1 MSEVIDAISKVGFP
15 AACCVYLL
23 WQNFKQ
29 DEQRQKELAA
39 LRKVVATMQKTLDKM
54 QDAQNENTRVLQHL
68 VSIVTSLIKTE
79 KEEHHVQTETN
90 ETRSG
95 E

>member
-1 MSEVIDAISKVGFP
+1 MTDFVDAISRVGFP

-29 DEQRQKELAA
+29 DEQRQKELTA

-79 KEEHHVQTETN
+79 KEEHYVQTETD

>member
-1 MSEVIDAISKVGFP
+1 MTDFVDAISRVGFP

-23 WQNFKQ
+23 WQNYKQ
-29 DEQRQKELAA
+29 DEQRQKELTA

-68 VSIVTSLIKTE
+68 VSIVTALIK
-79 KEEHHVQTETN
+79 KEDNNVQTEN
-90 ETRSG
+90 DET
-95 E
+95 

>member
-1 MSEVIDAISKVGFP
+1 MTDFVDAISRVGFP

-23 WQNFKQ
+23 WQNYKQ
-29 DEQRQKELAA
+29 DEQRQKELTA

-68 VSIVTSLIKTE
+68 VSIVTAIMK
-79 KEEHHVQTETN
+79 KEDNNVQTEN
-90 ETRSG
+90 DET
-95 E
+95 